1 MYYLKQGDM
10 LSWCLMVKDKANKQ
24 KIKKKKK
31 TEVFFLFSSDLV
43 LAYCVSD

>member
-24 KIKKKKK
+24 KKKQ
-31 TEVFFLFSSDLV
+31 VFFLFSSDLV